1 MYFTLSETG
10 LIPIITDLTSTTSS
24 ITVHW
29 SHPSNH
35 SELVN
40 NYEVIWRTEETST
53 ESTGLLDKSVKQFS
67 ISRYLMAGQL
77 YIVNVIAHVDKT
89 YVLARSAVHSMD
101 ATVRLGMIFQN
112 SLFNWKYFKK
122 LFGVMCALLF
132 KIYIVTLSTV
142 KLVFVILIYKKK
154 ATKQI
159 YFKKIQM

>member
-29 SHPSNH
+29 SYPSNH

-112 SLFNWKYFKK
+112 SLFNWK
-122 LFGVMCALLF
+122 
-132 KIYIVTLSTV
+132 
-142 KLVFVILIYKKK
+142 
-154 ATKQI
+154 
-159 YFKKIQM
+159 

>member
-53 ESTGLLDKSVKQFS
+53 ESTGLLDKRVKQFS
-67 ISRYLMAGQL
+67 ISSYLMAGQL
-77 YIVNVIAHVDKT
+77 YIVNVIAHVDIT
-89 YVLARSAVHSMD
+89 YVLVRSAVHSMD

-112 SLFNWKYFKK
+112 SLFNWK
-122 LFGVMCALLF
+122 
-132 KIYIVTLSTV
+132 
-142 KLVFVILIYKKK
+142 
-154 ATKQI
+154 
-159 YFKKIQM
+159 